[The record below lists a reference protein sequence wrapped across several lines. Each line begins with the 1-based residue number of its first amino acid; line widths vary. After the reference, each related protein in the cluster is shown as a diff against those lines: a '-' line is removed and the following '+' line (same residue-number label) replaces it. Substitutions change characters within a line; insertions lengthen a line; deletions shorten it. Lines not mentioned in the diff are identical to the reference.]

1 MVPGVTSKTKQLK
14 ILTCFYKPTN
24 PAEMKRATEIR
35 GNYVNYAFR
44 EFEEHGIVKCLVSTA
59 RTGRIFGLTEKG
71 QRLRKRLIK
80 RTELPETVSFEY
92 REPRGLDWK
101 LYGWVLAGKGK
112 REYLKL
118 MAQIAEQKN
127 EGFKASDV
135 FTTFRMDGI
144 KSTPRTEVY
153 RALKQFV
160 RKGIVVRVPEG
171 KRGVC
176 FKLAKKGLTISS
188 LLSS

>member
-1 MVPGVTSKTKQLK
+1 MLFENLKSMALSNALFLRPG
-14 ILTCFYKPTN
+14 
-24 PAEMKRATEIR
+24 
-35 GNYVNYAFR
+35 
-44 EFEEHGIVKCLVSTA
+44 
-59 RTGRIFGLTEKG
+59 
-71 QRLRKRLIK
+71 
-80 RTELPETVSFEY
+80 LPETVSFEY

-118 MAQIAEQKN
+118 MALIAEQKN
-127 EGFKASDV
+127 EVFKASDV

-153 RALKQFV
+153 RALKQFA

>member
-1 MVPGVTSKTKQLK
+1 M
-14 ILTCFYKPTN
+14 N

-44 EFEEHGIVKCLVSTA
+44 EFIENGVVKCLVSSA

-71 QRLRKRLIK
+71 QRLRKRLIN
-80 RTELPETVSFEY
+80 RTKLPEKVPFEY

-127 EGFKASDV
+127 EVFKASDV

-153 RALKQFV
+153 RALKRFAW
-160 RKGIVVRVPEG
+160 KGIVVRVPEG

-188 LLSS
+188 LLSF

>member
-1 MVPGVTSKTKQLK
+1 LK
-14 ILTCFYKPTN
+14 ILTYFYKPMN

-44 EFEEHGIVKCLVSTA
+44 EFIENGVVKCLVSSA

-71 QRLRKRLIK
+71 QRLRKRLIN
-80 RTELPETVSFEY
+80 RTKLPEKVPFEY

-127 EGFKASDV
+127 EVFKASDV

-153 RALKQFV
+153 RALKRFAW
-160 RKGIVVRVPEG
+160 KGIVVRVPEG

-188 LLSS
+188 LLSF